1 MSSRHLH
8 KLGALLGVLMMIGA
22 AVQLVILA
30 RYMGG
35 ASELS
40 SRQLGA
46 YAFGL
51 CIPAMVLLAGGA
63 VLVRLCLRRL
73 RNER

>member
-8 KLGALLGVLMMIGA
+8 QLGALLGVLMMIGA
-22 AVQLVILA
+22 AAQLAILA
-30 RYMGG
+30 RYVSG
-35 ASELS
+35 ASALS
-40 SRQLGA
+40 LRQLGA

-51 CIPAMVLLAGGA
+51 CIPAIVLLVGGA

-73 RNER
+73 RNDR